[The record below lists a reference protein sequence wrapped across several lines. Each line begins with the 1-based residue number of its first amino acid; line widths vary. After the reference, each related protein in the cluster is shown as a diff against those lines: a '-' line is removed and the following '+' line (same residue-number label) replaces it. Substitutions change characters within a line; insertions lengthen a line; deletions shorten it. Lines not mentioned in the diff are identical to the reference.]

1 MKTFDLFSATI
12 LTTLVSSKKYLIE
25 TETQYRKVRKLLENP
40 YFPNGIYIFVKPTH
54 KFAYIRYKFSREP
67 HI

>member
-40 YFPNGIYIFVKPTH
+40 YFSKRDLYIC
-54 KFAYIRYKFSREP
+54 
-67 HI
+67 